1 MINLLSTN
9 LIYLI
14 FLKRKKIYK
23 NIYVFL
29 FLLEKNIIQMVDLN
43 TAYQMLLVEIPISE
57 NKKEEKTFQNRQV
70 QSKFENQITKQN

>member
-57 NKKEEKTFQNRQV
+57 NKKEEKTF
-70 QSKFENQITKQN
+70 